1 MTEGYVSNN
10 DYRILT
16 MELLGEILH
25 FSKSGRLI
33 VRVENNGAHVKSGL
47 IVLDNKDKRVGKI
60 AELIGSVNSPYA
72 SIIPFVQAK
81 SKMAGLKVYF
91 PITGKKDFY
100 FKSKNKK
107 KIKNNKK

>member
-1 MTEGYVSNN
+1 
-10 DYRILT
+10 

-33 VRVENNGAHVKSGL
+33 VRIENNDSHVKSGL
-47 IVLDNKDKRVGKI
+47 IVLDNKDKKVGKI

-91 PITGKKDFY
+91 AITGKKDFY
-100 FKSKNKK
+100 FKSKNKR

>member
-1 MTEGYVSNN
+1 MTEEYVSNS

-25 FSKSGRLI
+25 FSKSGRMI
-33 VRVENNGAHVKSGL
+33 VRVENNGSHVKSGL

-72 SIIPFVQAK
+72 SVIPFVQAR

-91 PITGKKDFY
+91 ALTGKKDFS

>member
-1 MTEGYVSNN
+1 
-10 DYRILT
+10 

-33 VRVENNGAHVKSGL
+33 VRVENNGSHVKSGL
-47 IVLDNKDKRVGKI
+47 IVLDNKEKRIGKI

-72 SIIPFVQAK
+72 SIIPYVQAK

-91 PITGKKDFY
+91 VITGKKDFY

>member
-1 MTEGYVSNN
+1 
-10 DYRILT
+10 

-33 VRVENNGAHVKSGL
+33 VRIENNDSHVKSGL
-47 IVLDNKDKRVGKI
+47 IVLDNKDKKVGKI

-91 PITGKKDFY
+91 VITGKKDFY
-100 FKSKNKK
+100 FKSKNKR

>member
-1 MTEGYVSNN
+1 LTEEYVSNS
-10 DYRILT
+10 DYRILA

-33 VRVENNGAHVKSGL
+33 VKVENNGSYVKSGL
-47 IVLDNKDKRVGKI
+47 IVLDNKEKKIGKI

-72 SIIPFVQAK
+72 SIIPFVQIK
-81 SKMAGLKVYF
+81 RKMTGIKVYF
-91 PITGKKDFY
+91 GITGKRDF

>member
-1 MTEGYVSNN
+1 MTEEYVSNS
-10 DYRILT
+10 DYQILA

-33 VRVENNGAHVKSGL
+33 VRVENNSSYVKSGL

-81 SKMAGLKVYF
+81 SKMAGLKVYSA
-91 PITGKKDFY
+91 ITEKKDFF

>member
-1 MTEGYVSNN
+1 
-10 DYRILT
+10 

-33 VRVENNGAHVKSGL
+33 VRIENNGPRVKSGL
-47 IVLDNKDKRVGKI
+47 IVLDNKDKKVGKI
-60 AELIGSVNSPYA
+60 AELIGSVKSPYA
-72 SIIPFVQAK
+72 SIIPFVQVK

-91 PITGKKDFY
+91 AITGKKDFH

>member
-1 MTEGYVSNN
+1 
-10 DYRILT
+10 
-16 MELLGEILH
+16 MELLGELLH
-25 FSKSGRLI
+25 FSKSGRMI
-33 VRVENNGAHVKSGL
+33 VRVENKGSHVKSGL

-72 SIIPFVQAK
+72 SVIPFVQAR
-81 SKMAGLKVYF
+81 SKITGLKVYF
-91 PITGKKDFY
+91 ALTGKKDFS